1 MFGAFG
7 LKPFFPICPIL
18 DRTGGA
24 PHFLGE
30 PLHST
35 RMNFSCSIA
44 ALLSAL
50 GLVGLV
56 SLGHVYRHQFQFL
69 GRLGQ
74 PVDEEAEWP
83 MKKWHEKWHKSM
95 GERWMCKERCAGDE
109 ESNLCDKSM

>member
-1 MFGAFG
+1 M
-7 LKPFFPICPIL
+7 
-18 DRTGGA
+18 
-24 PHFLGE
+24 
-30 PLHST
+30 HST